1 MNDSRNAFW
10 AGLVIIAGVVVAGWF
25 YQKTLK
31 SNLTDQ
37 NSVQYYALITD
48 AGGLN
53 AKSYITVVGIN
64 VGEIQNITR
73 VETTVA
79 DFIPDYRQRTRKI
92 LGDLPPEEV
101 GPIDLFE
108 HDATVKRMIAKW
120 DLKKGADAAKI
131 EQIGGERVTVARV
144 DMRITKEQTVPVDS
158 WLRKGSKGVLGA
170 NVLFLEP
177 GNDPMLVGA
186 GARVPNAQS
195 VGGLDALQGQAQALL
210 ENLNS
215 ITAKVDQ
222 ADIAGIADD
231 IHSMTTELNRFI
243 LGDENRKP
251 LNELYD
257 MVMTDLRRTVVTIE
271 KTVRSVNGVLG
282 ENNESINGLMANLNR
297 ITADIATMTGGPVA
311 LDKDGKPILGPD
323 GQPMGPDGGPVTDG
337 DIRATMAE
345 VRKISGD
352 LSTITGTLK
361 EMLGDNETEIGEG
374 VKQLRFTI
382 AELNRSLS
390 SLSEVTGRIERGEGT
405 VGRLLTDEKLA
416 DKVEDA
422 VSGAS
427 DYVASLT
434 AIKLNVDLGSWYNV
448 RYGQPTT
455 TFQLKIQPRPDKFY
469 LVELVDDGGGV
480 ERLTRTFTGVVDGVT
495 GREEADGVVEERQVI
510 YESDQS
516 LRISAMFAKRFWDFL
531 VLRAGLIESS
541 GGVGANIFL
550 FEDRIELRSDVF
562 NIGGPRFTV
571 TNDNLVPDFY
581 LPRWRSYIKAQ
592 PIPLVYVVAG
602 VDDVLNFYVDPAVAG
617 YGIDYFV
624 GAGITFQDDD
634 LRAIL
639 PFVPSLP

>member
-10 AGLVIIAGVVVAGWF
+10 AGVVIIAGVLVGLYF
-25 YQKTLK
+25 YQQTHK
-31 SNLTDQ
+31 STMTDD
-37 NSVQYYALITD
+37 NSVPYYALMTD

-53 AKSYITVVGIN
+53 AKSYITVAGLN

-73 VETTVA
+73 YETTLA
-79 DFIPDYRQRTRKI
+79 EFIPDYKQRARDI

-101 GPIDLFE
+101 GPIELLE
-108 HDATVKRMIAKW
+108 HDALVKRMIEKW
-120 DLKKGADAAKI
+120 GLKKGADAAKI

-144 DMRITKEQTVPVDS
+144 DMRVNKEQKIPVDS
-158 WLRKGSKGVLGA
+158 WLRKGSKGLLGS
-170 NVLFLEP
+170 NVLFLDP
-177 GNDPMLVGA
+177 GNADQVVAAAM
-186 GARVPNAQS
+186 RVPNVQS
-195 VGGLDALQGQAQALL
+195 ATGIDALQARAEGILD
-210 ENLNS
+210 NLQS
-215 ITAKVDQ
+215 ITDKVDE
-222 ADIAGIADD
+222 DIGGIASD
-231 IHSMTTELNRFI
+231 IRGITAELNRFI
-243 LGDENRKP
+243 AGDATHKP
-251 LNELYD
+251 LNEIYE
-257 MVMTDLRRTVVTIE
+257 MVMTDLRKTVVTIE

-297 ITADIATMTGGPVA
+297 ISSDIAQMTGGPVA
-311 LDKDGKPILGPD
+311 LDKEGRPILGPD
-323 GQPMGPDGGPVTDG
+323 GRPMGPDGGPVSDG

-361 EMLGDNETEIGEG
+361 EMLGDNENEIGEG

-448 RYGQPTT
+448 RYGSPTT
-455 TFQLKIQPRPDKFY
+455 TFQLKIQPKPDKFY

-480 ERLTRTFTGVVDGVT
+480 ERLTRTFTGIADGVT
-495 GREEADGVVEERQVI
+495 GRTEAGDVVEQREVI

-516 LRISAMFAKRFWDFL
+516 LRFSAMFAKRFWDFL

-550 FEDRIELRSDVF
+550 FDDRVELRSDVF
-562 NIGGPRFTV
+562 NIGAPRFTV
-571 TNDNLVPDFY
+571 TNDNLLPDFY
-581 LPRWRSYIKAQ
+581 LPRWRTYLKAQ
-592 PIPLVYVVAG
+592 PVPLVYIVAG